1 MWGSFGV
8 GFGDVDS
15 TVEVAYFSRVV
26 ETENGT
32 YPIAGGRAYDPHIV
46 CGRVTGIDNISI
58 RVVGHPEH
66 NVGSEGKRR
75 FGGAV

>member
-8 GFGDVDS
+8 GFGDVNS
-15 TVEVAYFSRVV
+15 AVEVAYFSRVV

-58 RVVGHPEH
+58 RHDC
-66 NVGSEGKRR
+66 SQGKTSM
-75 FGGAV
+75 GKEPKD